1 MLTLSTSTNVEHK
14 NTNVEKNKQ
23 TSMNAEQ
30 RYPDDMSRYWRKKY
44 NALGIQTQE
53 IKDNDALIPYL

>member
-1 MLTLSTSTNVEHK
+1 MLNTNT

-23 TSMNAEQ
+23 TRTNAEQ